1 MNKELLKKL
10 FAFSFLILISGNGFS
25 QMKLIK
31 KLLSN
36 KADTTRGSS
45 FLPLPVVGYS
55 QETGAEIGGASLY
68 SFYTDRKDTLVRTSR
83 ISGIITFT
91 TKKQSNF
98 TLKSDIWTPGNKYH
112 VTSEFRYKNFP
123 FNFYGI
129 GNSTLELNEDPITQ
143 KLFKFNAGLEKKLGK
158 NIYTGMSLGY
168 ESYRFEDKISGG
180 IYSKDLNIRDKDGG
194 RVFFLGITQ
203 IFDNRN
209 TNTYTTKGSFLK
221 FNYSYAPDFFGGD
234 NFNGSFIKL
243 DLRNFQSLSKKTTL
257 GLNAH
262 FQTISGSLTPF
273 YLLPQLGS
281 DEMMRAYY
289 TGRFRDQNLLALQSE
304 IRLRLNP
311 RFGLAAFA
319 AAGNVYS
326 DGNLKLIQLKPSIG
340 GGFRYF
346 YDIER
351 GLSVRMDYAIGEQNP
366 GEKRQSGFYLSLGE
380 AF

>member
-1 MNKELLKKL
+1 MIKELLKKL
-10 FAFSFLILISGNGFS
+10 FVLSILILISSNGFR
-25 QMKLIK
+25 QMKLIRK
-31 KLLSN
+31 MLSN
-36 KADTTRGSS
+36 EADTTRGSS
-45 FLPLPVVGYS
+45 FLPLPALGYA
-55 QETGAEIGGASLY
+55 QETGIEIGGAGLY
-68 SFYTDRKDTLVRTSR
+68 SFYTDRKDTLMRTSR
-83 ISGIITFT
+83 ITGMITFT

-98 TLKSDIWTPGNKYH
+98 ALKSDIWTPGNKFH
-112 VTSEFRYKNFP
+112 VTSEIRYRNFP

-143 KLFKFNAGLEKKLGK
+143 KLFKLNAGLEKKLGK
-158 NIYTGMSLGY
+158 SIYTGMSMAY
-168 ESYRFEDKISGG
+168 ESYRFEDKITGG
-180 IYSKDLNIRDKDGG
+180 IYSNDPGIRDKDGG
-194 RVFFLGITQ
+194 QVFFIGITQ

-234 NFNGSFIKL
+234 HFSGSLLKL
-243 DLRNFQSLSKKTTL
+243 DLRNFHSLSKKTTL

-262 FQTISGSLTPF
+262 YQTISGSNTPF

-289 TGRFRDQNLLALQSE
+289 AGRFRDQNLLALQGE
-304 IRLRLNP
+304 LRLRLNP
-311 RFGLAAFA
+311 RFGLVGFA

-326 DGNLKLIQLKPSIG
+326 GGNFKLIQLKPSVG

-366 GEKRQSGFYLSLGE
+366 GEKRQKGLYLSLGE
-380 AF
+380 SF

>member
-10 FAFSFLILISGNGFS
+10 FALCLLILISGNGYS

-36 KADTTRGSS
+36 EVDTTRKSS
-45 FLPLPVVGYS
+45 FLPLPAIGYA
-55 QETGAEIGGASLY
+55 QETGVEIGGASLY
-68 SFYTDRKDTLVRTSR
+68 SFYTDRKDSLIRTSR
-83 ISGIITFT
+83 IMGMVTFT

-98 TLKSDIWTPGNKYH
+98 ALKSDIWTPGNKYH
-112 VTSEFRYKNFP
+112 VTSEIRYRNFP

-143 KLFKFNAGLEKKLGK
+143 KLFKLNAGLEKKLGK
-158 NIYTGMSLGY
+158 NIYTGMSMGY
-168 ESYRFEDKISGG
+168 ESYRFEDKVTGG
-180 IYSKDLNIRDKDGG
+180 IYSTDPGIRDKDGG
-194 RVFFLGITQ
+194 QVFFMGITQ
-203 IFDNRN
+203 ILDSRN

-221 FNYSYAPDFFGGD
+221 LNYSYAPDFFGGD
-234 NFNGSFIKL
+234 HFSGSLLKL
-243 DLRNFQSLSKKTTL
+243 DLRNFHSLSKKTTL

-262 FQTISGSLTPF
+262 FQTISGSNTPF

-289 TGRFRDQNLLALQSE
+289 AGRFRDQNLLALQAE
-304 IRLRLNP
+304 LRLRLNP
-311 RFGLAAFA
+311 RFGLVGFA
-319 AAGNVYS
+319 AAGNVHS
-326 DGNLKLIQLKPSIG
+326 GGNFKLIQLKPSVG

>member
-1 MNKELLKKL
+1 MNKELLRKI
-10 FAFSFLILISGNGFS
+10 FALSLLILISENGFG
-25 QMKLIK
+25 QMKLIR

-36 KADTTRGSS
+36 EADTTRKSS
-45 FLPLPVVGYS
+45 FLPLPAIGYA
-55 QETGAEIGGASLY
+55 QETGVEIGGAGLY
-68 SFYTDRKDTLVRTSR
+68 SFYTDKKDSLIRTSR
-83 ISGIITFT
+83 ITGMITFT

-98 TLKSDIWTPGNKYH
+98 ALKSDIWTPGNKYH
-112 VTSEFRYKNFP
+112 VTSEIRYRNFP

-143 KLFKFNAGLEKKLGK
+143 KLFKLNAGLEKKLGK
-158 NIYTGMSLGY
+158 NIYTGMSMGY
-168 ESYRFEDKISGG
+168 ESYRFEDKVAGG
-180 IYSKDLNIRDKDGG
+180 IYSNDPGIRAKDGG
-194 RVFFLGITQ
+194 RVFFMGITQ
-203 IFDNRN
+203 IIDSRN

-221 FNYSYAPDFFGGD
+221 LNYSYAPDFFGGD
-234 NFNGSFIKL
+234 HFSGSLLKL
-243 DLRNFQSLSKKTTL
+243 DLRNFHSLSKKTTL

-262 FQTISGSLTPF
+262 FQTISGSNTPF

-289 TGRFRDQNLLALQSE
+289 AGRFRDQNLLALQSE
-304 IRLRLNP
+304 IRLKLNP
-311 RFGLAAFA
+311 RFGIVAFA

-326 DGNLKLIQLKPSIG
+326 GGNLKLIQFKPSVG

-366 GEKRQSGFYLSLGE
+366 GEKRQKGLYLSLGE

>member
-10 FAFSFLILISGNGFS
+10 FALSLLILISSDGFA

-36 KADTTRGSS
+36 EADTTRGGS
-45 FLPLPVVGYS
+45 FLPIPALGYA
-55 QETGAEIGGASLY
+55 QETGVEIGGAGLY
-68 SFYTDRKDTLVRTSR
+68 SFYTDRKDSLNRISR
-83 ISGIITFT
+83 ITGLVTLT

-98 TLKSDIWTPGNKYH
+98 SLKSDIWTPGNKYH
-112 VTSEFRYKNFP
+112 ITSEIRYRNFP

-129 GNSTLELNEDPITQ
+129 GNSTLQVNEDPITQ
-143 KLFKFNAGLEKKLGK
+143 KLFRLNAGIEKMFFK
-158 NIYTGMSLGY
+158 NSYTGLSFNF
-168 ESYRFEDKISGG
+168 ESQHFEDKVIGG
-180 IYSKDLNIRDKDGG
+180 IYSTNPGIIDKDGG
-194 RVFFLGITQ
+194 RVLFLGITQ
-203 IFDNRN
+203 MFDSRN
-209 TNTYTTKGSFLK
+209 TNTYTRKGTFLK
-221 FNYSYAPDFFGGD
+221 LNYSLAPDFFGGD
-234 NFNGSFIKL
+234 HFSGSLFRV
-243 DLRNFQSLSKKTTL
+243 DFRNFQSLSKKLTL
-257 GLNAH
+257 GLNADY
-262 FQTISGSLTPF
+262 QSINGENTPF

-289 TGRFRDQNLLALQSE
+289 TGRFRDQNLLALQGE
-304 IRLRLNP
+304 LRLRLNP
-311 RFGLAAFA
+311 RFGMAAFA

-326 DGNLKLIQLKPSIG
+326 DGNFKLIQLKPSIG

-346 YDIER
+346 FDIEK

>member
-10 FAFSFLILISGNGFS
+10 FALSVLVMISTNSFS

-36 KADTTRGSS
+36 EADTTRGSS
-45 FLPLPVVGYS
+45 FLPLPAIGYA
-55 QETGAEIGGASLY
+55 QETGLELGGASLY
-68 SFYTDRKDTLVRTSR
+68 SFYTDRKDTLMRTSR
-83 ISGIITFT
+83 IMGIMTFT

-98 TLKSDIWTPGNKYH
+98 VLKSDVWTPGNKYH
-112 VTSEFRYKNFP
+112 LTSEIRYRNFP

-129 GNSTLELNEDPITQ
+129 GNSTLEMNEDPITQ
-143 KLFKFNAGLEKKLGK
+143 KLFRLNMGLEKKLGK

-168 ESYRFEDKISGG
+168 ESYSFEDKVAGG
-180 IYSKDLNIRDKDGG
+180 IYSTDPGIRDKDGG
-194 RVFFLGITQ
+194 RVLFLGITQ
-203 IFDNRN
+203 IIDSRN

-221 FNYSYAPDFFGGD
+221 LNYSYAPALFGSD
-234 NFNGSFIKL
+234 HFNGSLLKL
-243 DLRNFQSLSKKTTL
+243 DLRNFHSLSKKTTL

-262 FQTISGSLTPF
+262 FQSISDNNTPF

-311 RFGLAAFA
+311 RFGVVAFA

-326 DGNLKLIQLKPSIG
+326 GADMKINQFKPSIG

-351 GLSVRMDYAIGEQNP
+351 GLSVRMDYAVGEQNP

>member
-1 MNKELLKKL
+1 MIKELLKKL
-10 FAFSFLILISGNGFS
+10 FVLCILILISSNGFS
-25 QMKLIK
+25 QMKLIRK
-31 KLLSN
+31 MLSN
-36 KADTTRGSS
+36 EADTTRGSS
-45 FLPLPVVGYS
+45 FLPLPALGYA
-55 QETGAEIGGASLY
+55 QETGIEIGGAGLY
-68 SFYTDRKDTLVRTSR
+68 SFYTDRKDTLMRTSR
-83 ISGIITFT
+83 ITGMITFT

-98 TLKSDIWTPGNKYH
+98 ALKSDIWTPGNKFH
-112 VTSEFRYKNFP
+112 VTSEIRYRNFP

-143 KLFKFNAGLEKKLGK
+143 KLFKLNAGLEKKLGK
-158 NIYTGMSLGY
+158 SIYTGMSMAY
-168 ESYRFEDKISGG
+168 ESYRFEDKVTGG
-180 IYSKDLNIRDKDGG
+180 IYSNDPGIRDKDGG
-194 RVFFLGITQ
+194 QVFFIGITQ

-221 FNYSYAPDFFGGD
+221 LNYSYAPDFFGGD
-234 NFNGSFIKL
+234 HFSGSLLKL
-243 DLRNFQSLSKKTTL
+243 DLRNFHSLSKKTTL

-262 FQTISGSLTPF
+262 FHTISGISTPF

-289 TGRFRDQNLLALQSE
+289 AGRFRDQNLLALQGE
-304 IRLRLNP
+304 LRLRLNP
-311 RFGLAAFA
+311 RFGLVGFA

-326 DGNLKLIQLKPSIG
+326 GGNFKLIQLKPSVG

>member
-1 MNKELLKKL
+1 MNKELLKKI
-10 FAFSFLILISGNGFS
+10 FALSLLILISSNGFG

-36 KADTTRGSS
+36 EADTTRGSS
-45 FLPLPVVGYS
+45 FLPLPALGYA
-55 QETGAEIGGASLY
+55 QETGIEIGAASLY
-68 SFYTDRKDTLVRTSR
+68 SFYTDRKDTLMRTSR
-83 ISGIITFT
+83 ITGMVTFT

-98 TLKSDIWTPGNKYH
+98 ALKSDIWTPGNKFH
-112 VTSEFRYKNFP
+112 VTSEIRYRNFP

-143 KLFKFNAGLEKKLGK
+143 KLFKLNAGLEKKLGK
-158 NIYTGMSLGY
+158 NIYTGMSMAY
-168 ESYRFEDKISGG
+168 ESYRFEDKVTGG
-180 IYSKDLNIRDKDGG
+180 IYSNDPGIRDKDGG
-194 RVFFLGITQ
+194 QVFFIGITQ

-221 FNYSYAPDFFGGD
+221 LNYSYAPDFFGGD
-234 NFNGSFIKL
+234 HFSGSLLKL
-243 DLRNFQSLSKKTTL
+243 DLRNFHALSKKTTL

-262 FQTISGSLTPF
+262 FQTISDKNTPF

-289 TGRFRDQNLLALQSE
+289 AGRFRDQNLLALQGE
-304 IRLRLNP
+304 LRLRLNP
-311 RFGLAAFA
+311 RFGLVGFA

-326 DGNLKLIQLKPSIG
+326 GGNFKLIQLKPSVG

-366 GEKRQSGFYLSLGE
+366 GEKRQKGLYLSLGE
-380 AF
+380 SF

>member
-10 FAFSFLILISGNGFS
+10 FALSVLVMISTNSFS

-36 KADTTRGSS
+36 EADTTRGSS
-45 FLPLPVVGYS
+45 FLPLPAIGYA
-55 QETGAEIGGASLY
+55 QETGLELGGASLY
-68 SFYTDRKDTLVRTSR
+68 SFYTDRKDTLMRTSR
-83 ISGIITFT
+83 IMGIMTFT

-98 TLKSDIWTPGNKYH
+98 VLKSDVWTPGNKYH
-112 VTSEFRYKNFP
+112 LTSEIRYRNFP

-129 GNSTLELNEDPITQ
+129 GNSTLEMNEDPITQ
-143 KLFKFNAGLEKKLGK
+143 KLFRLNMGLEKKLGK

-168 ESYRFEDKISGG
+168 ESYIFEDKVAGG
-180 IYSKDLNIRDKDGG
+180 IYSTDPGIRDKDGG
-194 RVFFLGITQ
+194 RVLFLGITQ
-203 IFDNRN
+203 IIDSRN

-221 FNYSYAPDFFGGD
+221 LNYSYAPALFGSD
-234 NFNGSFIKL
+234 HFNGSLLKL
-243 DLRNFQSLSKKTTL
+243 DLRNFHSLSKKTTL

-262 FQTISGSLTPF
+262 FQSISDNNTPF

-311 RFGLAAFA
+311 RFGVVAFA

-326 DGNLKLIQLKPSIG
+326 GADMKINQFKPSIG

-351 GLSVRMDYAIGEQNP
+351 GLSVRMDYAVGEQNP

>member
-10 FAFSFLILISGNGFS
+10 FALSVLITISSNGFS

-36 KADTTRGSS
+36 EADTTRSSS
-45 FLPLPVVGYS
+45 FLPLPAIGYA
-55 QETGAEIGGASLY
+55 QETGVEIGGASLY
-68 SFYTDRKDTLVRTSR
+68 SFYTDRKDTLVRASR
-83 ISGIITFT
+83 IMGIMTFT

-98 TLKSDIWTPGNKYH
+98 VLKSDIWTPGNKYH
-112 VTSEFRYKNFP
+112 LTSEIRYRNFP

-129 GNSTLELNEDPITQ
+129 GNSTLEINEDPITQ
-143 KLFKFNAGLEKKLGK
+143 KLFRSNFGLEKKFGK
-158 NIYTGMSLGY
+158 NIYTGMSIGY
-168 ESYRFEDKISGG
+168 ESYRFEDKVAGG
-180 IYSKDLNIRDKDGG
+180 IYSTDPGIRDKDGG

-203 IFDNRN
+203 IIDSRN
-209 TNTYTTKGSFLK
+209 TNTYTTRGSFLK
-221 FNYSYAPDFFGGD
+221 LNYSYAPDFFGGD
-234 NFNGSFIKL
+234 HFTGSLLKL
-243 DLRNFQSLSKKTTL
+243 DMRNFHSLSKKTTL

-262 FQTISGSLTPF
+262 VQSIGGNNTPF

-289 TGRFRDQNLLALQSE
+289 AGRFRDQNLLALQSE

-311 RFGLAAFA
+311 RFGMVAFA
-319 AAGNVYS
+319 AAGNVFS
-326 DGNLKLIQLKPSIG
+326 GANLKLAQLKPSIG

-346 YDIER
+346 YDIEK
-351 GLSVRMDYAIGEQNP
+351 GLSVRIDYAVGEQNP

>member
-1 MNKELLKKL
+1 MNKELLKKI
-10 FAFSFLILISGNGFS
+10 FALSLLILISSNGFG

-36 KADTTRGSS
+36 EADTTRGSS
-45 FLPLPVVGYS
+45 FLPLPALGYA
-55 QETGAEIGGASLY
+55 QETGIEIGAASLY
-68 SFYTDRKDTLVRTSR
+68 SFYTDRKDTLMRTSR
-83 ISGIITFT
+83 ITGMVTFT

-98 TLKSDIWTPGNKYH
+98 ALKSDIWTPGNKFH
-112 VTSEFRYKNFP
+112 VTSEIRYRNFP

-143 KLFKFNAGLEKKLGK
+143 KLFKLNAGLEKKLGK
-158 NIYTGMSLGY
+158 NIYTGMSMAY
-168 ESYRFEDKISGG
+168 ESYRFEDKVVGG
-180 IYSKDLNIRDKDGG
+180 IYSNDPGIRDKDGG
-194 RVFFLGITQ
+194 QVFFIGITQ

-221 FNYSYAPDFFGGD
+221 LNYSYAPDFFGGD
-234 NFNGSFIKL
+234 HFSGSLLKL
-243 DLRNFQSLSKKTTL
+243 DLRNFHALSKKTTL

-262 FQTISGSLTPF
+262 FQTISDKNTPF

-289 TGRFRDQNLLALQSE
+289 AGRFRDQNLLALQGE
-304 IRLRLNP
+304 LRLRLNP
-311 RFGLAAFA
+311 RFGLVGFA

-326 DGNLKLIQLKPSIG
+326 GGNFKLIQLKPSVG

-366 GEKRQSGFYLSLGE
+366 GEKRQKGLYLSLGE
-380 AF
+380 SF

>member
-1 MNKELLKKL
+1 MNKELLKKI
-10 FAFSFLILISGNGFS
+10 FALSLLILISSNGFG

-36 KADTTRGSS
+36 EADTTRGSS
-45 FLPLPVVGYS
+45 FLPLPALGYA
-55 QETGAEIGGASLY
+55 QETGIEIGAASLY
-68 SFYTDRKDTLVRTSR
+68 SFYTDRKDTLMRTSR
-83 ISGIITFT
+83 ITGMVTFT

-98 TLKSDIWTPGNKYH
+98 ALKSDIWTPGNKFH
-112 VTSEFRYKNFP
+112 VTSEIRYRNFP

-143 KLFKFNAGLEKKLGK
+143 KLFKLNAGLEKKLGK
-158 NIYTGMSLGY
+158 NIYTGMSMAY
-168 ESYRFEDKISGG
+168 ESYRFEDKVTGG
-180 IYSKDLNIRDKDGG
+180 IYSNDPGIRDKDGG
-194 RVFFLGITQ
+194 QVFFIGITQ

-234 NFNGSFIKL
+234 HFSGSLLKL
-243 DLRNFQSLSKKTTL
+243 DLRNFHALSKKTTL

-262 FQTISGSLTPF
+262 FQTISGDNTPF

-289 TGRFRDQNLLALQSE
+289 AGRFRDQNLLALQGE
-304 IRLRLNP
+304 LRLRLNP
-311 RFGLAAFA
+311 RFGLVGFA

-326 DGNLKLIQLKPSIG
+326 GGNFKLIQLKPSVG

-366 GEKRQSGFYLSLGE
+366 GEKRQKGLYLSLGE
-380 AF
+380 SF

>member
-1 MNKELLKKL
+1 MNRDLLKRL
-10 FAFSFLILISGNGFS
+10 FICALLLLLSEPGFS
-25 QMKLIK
+25 QLKLMK

-36 KADTTRGSS
+36 EADTTRGSS
-45 FLPLPVVGYS
+45 FLPLPALGYA
-55 QETGAEIGGASLY
+55 QETGIEIGAASLY
-68 SFYTDRKDTLVRTSR
+68 SFYTDRKDTLMRTSR
-83 ISGIITFT
+83 ITGMITFT

-98 TLKSDIWTPGNKYH
+98 ALKSDIWTPGIKYH
-112 VTSEFRYKNFP
+112 VTSEIRYRNFP
-123 FNFYGI
+123 FKFYGI
-129 GNSTLELNEDPITQ
+129 GNSTLELNEDLITQ
-143 KLFKFNAGLEKKLGK
+143 KLFKLNAGMEKKLGK
-158 NIYTGMSLGY
+158 NIYTGMSMGY
-168 ESYRFEDKISGG
+168 ESYRFEDKVAGG
-180 IYSKDLNIRDKDGG
+180 IYSTDPGIRDKDGG
-194 RVFFLGITQ
+194 RVFFIGITQ
-203 IFDNRN
+203 IIDSRN

-221 FNYSYAPDFFGGD
+221 LNYSYAPDFFGGD
-234 NFNGSFIKL
+234 HFSGSLLKL
-243 DLRNFQSLSKKTTL
+243 DLRNFHSLSKKTTL

-262 FQTISGSLTPF
+262 FQTISGSNTPF

-289 TGRFRDQNLLALQSE
+289 AGRFRDQNLLALQSE

-311 RFGLAAFA
+311 RFGMVAFA

-326 DGNLKLIQLKPSIG
+326 GGNLKLIQFKPSVG

-366 GEKRQSGFYLSLGE
+366 GEKRQKGLYLSLGE

>member
-1 MNKELLKKL
+1 MNKELLKKIFALSL
-10 FAFSFLILISGNGFS
+10 FILISSNGFS

-36 KADTTRGSS
+36 EADTTRGSS
-45 FLPLPVVGYS
+45 FLPLPALGYA
-55 QETGAEIGGASLY
+55 QETGIEIGAASLY
-68 SFYTDRKDTLVRTSR
+68 SFYTDRKDTLMRTSR
-83 ISGIITFT
+83 ITGMVTFT

-98 TLKSDIWTPGNKYH
+98 ALKSDIWTPGNKFH
-112 VTSEFRYKNFP
+112 VTSEIRYRNFP

-143 KLFKFNAGLEKKLGK
+143 KLFKLNAGLEKKLGK
-158 NIYTGMSLGY
+158 NIYTGMSMAY
-168 ESYRFEDKISGG
+168 ESYRFEDKVTGG
-180 IYSKDLNIRDKDGG
+180 IYSNDPGIRDKDGG
-194 RVFFLGITQ
+194 QVFFIGITQ

-221 FNYSYAPDFFGGD
+221 LNYSYAPDFFGGD
-234 NFNGSFIKL
+234 HFSGSLLKL
-243 DLRNFQSLSKKTTL
+243 DLRNFHALSKKTTL

-262 FQTISGSLTPF
+262 FQTISGDNTPF

-289 TGRFRDQNLLALQSE
+289 AGRFRDQNLLALQGE
-304 IRLRLNP
+304 LRLRLNP
-311 RFGLAAFA
+311 RFGLVGFA

-326 DGNLKLIQLKPSIG
+326 GGNFKLIQLKPSVG

-366 GEKRQSGFYLSLGE
+366 GEKRQKGLYLSLGE
-380 AF
+380 SF

>member
-1 MNKELLKKL
+1 MNKELLRKI
-10 FAFSFLILISGNGFS
+10 FALSLLILISGNGYS

-36 KADTTRGSS
+36 EVDTTRRSS
-45 FLPLPVVGYS
+45 FLPLPAIGYA
-55 QETGAEIGGASLY
+55 QETGVEIGGASLY
-68 SFYTDRKDTLVRTSR
+68 SFYTDRKDSLIRTSR
-83 ISGIITFT
+83 IMGMVTFT

-98 TLKSDIWTPGNKYH
+98 ALKSDIWTPGNKYH
-112 VTSEFRYKNFP
+112 VTSEIRYRNFP

-129 GNSTLELNEDPITQ
+129 GNSTLELNVDPITQ
-143 KLFKFNAGLEKKLGK
+143 KLFKLNAGLEKKLGK
-158 NIYTGMSLGY
+158 NIYTGMSMGY
-168 ESYRFEDKISGG
+168 ESYRFEDKIVGG
-180 IYSKDLNIRDKDGG
+180 IYSTDPGIRDKDGG
-194 RVFFLGITQ
+194 QVFFMGITQ
-203 IFDNRN
+203 ILDSRN

-221 FNYSYAPDFFGGD
+221 LNYSYAPDFFGGD
-234 NFNGSFIKL
+234 HFSGSLLKL
-243 DLRNFQSLSKKTTL
+243 DLRNFHSLSKKTTL

-262 FQTISGSLTPF
+262 FQTISGSNTPF

-289 TGRFRDQNLLALQSE
+289 AGRFRDQNLLALQAE
-304 IRLRLNP
+304 LRLRLNP
-311 RFGLAAFA
+311 RFGLVGFA
-319 AAGNVYS
+319 AAGNVHS
-326 DGNLKLIQLKPSIG
+326 GGNFKLIQLKPSVG

>member
-10 FAFSFLILISGNGFS
+10 FALSLLILISGNGFS

-36 KADTTRGSS
+36 EADTTRKSS
-45 FLPLPVVGYS
+45 FLPLPAIGYA
-55 QETGAEIGGASLY
+55 QETGVEIGGASLY
-68 SFYTDRKDTLVRTSR
+68 SFYTDRKDSLIRTSR
-83 ISGIITFT
+83 IMGMVTFT

-98 TLKSDIWTPGNKYH
+98 ALKSDIWTPGNKYH
-112 VTSEFRYKNFP
+112 VTSEIRYRNFP

-143 KLFKFNAGLEKKLGK
+143 KLFKLNAGLEKKLGK
-158 NIYTGMSLGY
+158 NIYTGMSMGY
-168 ESYRFEDKISGG
+168 ESYRFEDKVTGG
-180 IYSKDLNIRDKDGG
+180 IYSTDPGIRDKDGG
-194 RVFFLGITQ
+194 QVFFMGITQ
-203 IFDNRN
+203 ILDSRN

-221 FNYSYAPDFFGGD
+221 LNYSYAPDFFGGD
-234 NFNGSFIKL
+234 HFSGSLLKL
-243 DLRNFQSLSKKTTL
+243 DLRNFHSLSKKTTL

-262 FQTISGSLTPF
+262 FQTISGSNTPF

-289 TGRFRDQNLLALQSE
+289 AGRFRDQNLLALQAE
-304 IRLRLNP
+304 LRLRLNP
-311 RFGLAAFA
+311 RFGLVGFA
-319 AAGNVYS
+319 AAGNVHS
-326 DGNLKLIQLKPSIG
+326 GGNFKLIQLKPSVG

>member
-1 MNKELLKKL
+1 MNKELLRKI
-10 FAFSFLILISGNGFS
+10 FALSLLILISSNGFG
-25 QMKLIK
+25 QMKLIRK
-31 KLLSN
+31 MLSN
-36 KADTTRGSS
+36 EADTTRGSS
-45 FLPLPVVGYS
+45 FLPLPAIGYA
-55 QETGAEIGGASLY
+55 QETGIEIGGAGLY
-68 SFYTDRKDTLVRTSR
+68 SFYTDRNDTLMRTSR
-83 ISGIITFT
+83 ITGMITFT

-98 TLKSDIWTPGNKYH
+98 ALKSDIWTPGNKFH
-112 VTSEFRYKNFP
+112 VTSEIRYRNFP

-143 KLFKFNAGLEKKLGK
+143 KLFKLNAGLEKKLGK
-158 NIYTGMSLGY
+158 SIYTGMSMAY
-168 ESYRFEDKISGG
+168 ESYRFEDKVTGG
-180 IYSKDLNIRDKDGG
+180 IYSNNPGIRDKDGG
-194 RVFFLGITQ
+194 QVFFIGITQ

-234 NFNGSFIKL
+234 HFSGSLLKL
-243 DLRNFQSLSKKTTL
+243 DLRNFHSLSKKTTL

-262 FQTISGSLTPF
+262 YQTISGGNTPF

-289 TGRFRDQNLLALQSE
+289 AGRFRDQNLLALQGE
-304 IRLRLNP
+304 LRLRLNP
-311 RFGLAAFA
+311 RFGLVGFA

-326 DGNLKLIQLKPSIG
+326 GGNFKLIQLKPSVG

-366 GEKRQSGFYLSLGE
+366 GEKRQQGLYLSLGE